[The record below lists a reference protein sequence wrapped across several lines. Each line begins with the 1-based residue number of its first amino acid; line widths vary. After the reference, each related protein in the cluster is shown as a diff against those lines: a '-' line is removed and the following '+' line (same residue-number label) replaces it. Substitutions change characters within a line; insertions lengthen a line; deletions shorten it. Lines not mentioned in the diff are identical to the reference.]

1 MSDEPPMG
9 RGVLRV
15 QRQRARD
22 WAETV
27 EQPPTEPPPPTAPPV
42 NIDVPYV
49 SQEGQLLHCTM
60 GNWSNTPTSYAYQ
73 WIQDDTTEIGD
84 GTASYVVTIDDVGH
98 VMTCVVTAS
107 NALGS
112 TIAPASNPVTVA

>member
-1 MSDEPPMG
+1 MG
-9 RGVLRV
+9 IGVMRV

-27 EQPPTEPPPPTAPPV
+27 EQPPTEPTEPPV

-49 SQEGQLLHCTM
+49 AQEGQLLHCTM
-60 GNWSNTPTSYAYQ
+60 GNWSGEPTSYAYQ

-98 VMTCVVTAS
+98 VMTCVVTAT